1 VAARAA
7 DVEVMLFSAVRP
19 ARLLTATAAA
29 VVLATG
35 AATGALVA
43 TEPTPSHVTAAA
55 PTTRVGAHAVKV
67 SRTRSIAANAP
78 DTAAT
83 GSIIR
88 LLGTAVTKPRSK
100 VARPRPVRLAERK
113 RGQWQVILRTK
124 TTRAGAFA
132 FQVAAGST
140 GRTRVFRAQAA
151 SFRGLRSATTPRV
164 RVRVQTAAAPSGGTT
179 APPDQPGAGVPQDQP
194 PAQPDPPILPT
205 DFDAPEP
212 LPSGLVAA
220 GTATD
225 WSYLFGGGSRWD
237 PCRVIPWAYNPTEQ
251 GYAALDD
258 VRRAF
263 AKISGASGLRFR
275 YVGETAHRV
284 LGSLGSGFPTEAD
297 IVVGW
302 ANDSQWSTLAGGVV
316 GVGGGSGVR
325 VSGRDVAYRMQRG
338 YLTLDN
344 GHALPGGFD
353 QHGWGQVI
361 LHEVSHAL
369 GLGHAQEQVQ
379 IMYGMAH
386 RDNIRFGAGDLTGM
400 RAVGAASGCL

>member
-1 VAARAA
+1 
-7 DVEVMLFSAVRP
+7 MLSFAVRRP
-19 ARLLTATAAA
+19 ARLLTAAAIVLVIGAAPGAPVATGPAASHGAAA
-29 VVLATG
+29 T
-35 AATGALVA
+35 
-43 TEPTPSHVTAAA
+43 PTA
-55 PTTRVGAHAVKV
+55 RVDSHAVKV

-78 DTAAT
+78 RTAAT

-100 VARPRPVRLAERK
+100 AARPRPVLLAERK
-113 RGQWQVILRTK
+113 RGQWRVIVRTR
-124 TTRAGAFA
+124 TTRSGAFA

-140 GRTRVFRAQAA
+140 GRTRLFRAQAT
-151 SFRGLRSATTPRV
+151 SFRGLSSATTPRM
-164 RVRVQTAAAPSGGTT
+164 RVRVQPAAAPSVGTAT
-179 APPDQPGAGVPQDQP
+179 PAGQPDPGIPQNPP
-194 PAQPDPPILPT
+194 PAQPAEPILPT

-212 LPSGLVAA
+212 LPTDFVAA

-237 PCRVIPWAYNPTEQ
+237 PCQAIPWAYNPTEQ

-263 AKISGASGLRFR
+263 AKISGASGLRFK

-302 ANDSQWSTLAGGVV
+302 ANESQWSTLAGGVV
-316 GVGGGSGVR
+316 GVGGGSGIR
-325 VSGRDVAYRMQRG
+325 VSGGDVAYRMQRG

-353 QHGWGQVI
+353 QRGWGQVI
-361 LHEVSHAL
+361 LHEVLHAL

-379 IMYGMAH
+379 IMYGTAH
-386 RDNIRFGAGDLTGM
+386 RDNVRFGAGDLSGM